1 MPESN
6 PPARRYPGKYHRLR
20 DAAEIGQ
27 LIVVRCS
34 LCRRSATYLAADL
47 VTMMDPFRD
56 AQEPPFTCSKC
67 GRRDYLRVTLRLP
80 EAGDWGS
87 LPVRRPGP
95 VRVTQT
101 WRTVKLGD

>member
-1 MPESN
+1 MPESH
-6 PPARRYPGKYHRLR
+6 PPARRYPGKYHRLK
-20 DAAEIGQ
+20 DAAALGQ

-47 VTMMDPFRD
+47 VAIIDPAHD
-56 AQEPPFTCSKC
+56 ASEPPFNCSKC
-67 GRRDYLRVTLRLP
+67 GKADYMRVTLRLP
-80 EAGDWGS
+80 AAGDWGS

-95 VRVTQT
+95 LKVTQT